1 MKRILISTRLLL
13 AGVFTCQRQNVAVKT
28 NALYWATSTS
38 NIGRETAWRSGCQA
52 ARFGH
57 AVNN

>member
-13 AGVFTCQRQNVAVKT
+13 AGVFTCQAQNVAAKT

-38 NIGRETAWRSGCQA
+38 NIGRETAWRTGCQA
-52 ARFGH
+52 ARFCH

>member
-28 NALYWATSTS
+28 NALYWATSTPD
-38 NIGRETAWRSGCQA
+38 IGRETAWRTGCQA